1 MSETRETRNPV
12 ELTRPECL
20 VDNGWRVPFDNE
32 AAKVAVVVVGMTM
45 LTIGVAFFFLFLTGG
60 L

>member
-12 ELTRPECL
+12 ELTRPESL

-45 LTIGVAFFFLFLTGG
+45 LTIGVAFFFLFLT
-60 L
+60 